1 MVDIIIVAPKD
12 ICTGGD
18 MITDFTWTGS
28 IIIEVTTTITN
39 TMSGISIG
47 KETTEADATDS
58 TMHQTLSC

>member
-1 MVDIIIVAPKD
+1 
-12 ICTGGD
+12 
-18 MITDFTWTGS
+18 MITGFTWTGN

-47 KETTEADATDS
+47 KEIIEAGATDS